1 MSLGGYFN
9 SPWPSEDGGPQRLQV
24 PHAPT
29 AGAQG
34 LCLQPHEQLACVTR
48 TTCMSTM
55 TVLGAH
61 GDVFLLHHSAIRSNF
76 GLPTTACVERI
87 DPVTLQPLA
96 RSPRLAGGPM
106 WPGGVAVLRN
116 GDLLAVYG
124 RYMHRLNRDCEVLG
138 KLQLPVDLPYNSFVV
153 LDNGLVVT
161 KNLSDCMPARLT
173 VVHPESLDRACADIE
188 CPEPSIARLSA
199 IGNSVYV
206 VGIRSIFR
214 YHWSETTQTLVKD
227 QEWRFD
233 YIGQTTQSYGW
244 DVVLDGKQA
253 WFMDNGKHRY
263 RISMLGAGVSRT
275 PNRLLRVSLQDA
287 ADHQAWDVSGM
298 VGGSITNPP
307 LFDVQRSIVVG
318 YDSANRFLQAWRFD
332 AVTRSLEPLWHKNV
346 FGCASHMILFPQTG
360 ELVVNDYRHRGE
372 EIVLMQIATGQELG
386 RVRSG
391 GLMQG
396 VVFPSVGWDRDFY
409 WASMGKLA
417 RVFVQG

>member
-1 MSLGGYFN
+1 
-9 SPWPSEDGGPQRLQV
+9 
-24 PHAPT
+24 
-29 AGAQG
+29 
-34 LCLQPHEQLACVTR
+34 
-48 TTCMSTM
+48 MSTM
-55 TVLGAH
+55 TVLGAP

-87 DPVTLQPLA
+87 EPVTLRPLA

-161 KNLSDCMPARLT
+161 KNLSDRVPARLT
-173 VVHPESLDRACADIE
+173 VVHPESLDRACTDIE

-199 IGNSVYV
+199 IGNTVYV

-214 YHWSETTQTLVKD
+214 YHWSDTTQMLVID
-227 QEWRFD
+227 SDWRFD

-275 PNRLLRVSLQDA
+275 PNRLIRVSLQDA
-287 ADHQAWDVSGM
+287 ADHQAWEVSGLS
-298 VGGSITNPP
+298 GGSITNPP
-307 LFDVQRSIVVG
+307 LFDVTRSIVVG
-318 YDSANRFLQAWRFD
+318 YDSANRYLQAWRFD
-332 AVTRSLEPLWHKNV
+332 AATCSLEPIWHKRA
-346 FGCASHMILFPQTG
+346 FGCASHMILYPQSG

-372 EIVLMQIATGQELG
+372 EIVVLQIETGQELG

-409 WASMGKLA
+409 WSSMGKLA